1 MFLHCL
7 LVLWLDSVS
16 ICWAYI
22 RPLELEFITIDRI
35 AWVSFLFLFCLTGS
49 ETTDSVP
56 SDEENAEVSA
66 FWIFSSL
73 DQGLKIHAL
82 RYFFPFSV
90 AILST
95 SGILILVIAG
105 GEEQTKKVQSIQ
117 TFGWLSQN
125 YLYRFLLI
133 CPNYKVNFHNKMLC
147 RAI

>member
-1 MFLHCL
+1 M
-7 LVLWLDSVS
+7 
-16 ICWAYI
+16 
-22 RPLELEFITIDRI
+22 
-35 AWVSFLFLFCLTGS
+35 FLFCLTGS

-117 TFGWLSQN
+117 TFG
-125 YLYRFLLI
+125 
-133 CPNYKVNFHNKMLC
+133 
-147 RAI
+147 